1 MNEYF
6 LKSNDIQRRESISNP
21 VAASRLFLCGVVFIL
36 AINTVASPVVARAES
51 MPAVQT
57 NNASNTYEQRM
68 SLFQQAVSNDL
79 VGQHGEARKAY
90 DALKNTDIAE
100 SIAVPSAVNLVALER
115 FSEARRAFNALAK
128 SPNTRDRDYAQL
140 WQLWL
145 TARRGTGNPQQLD
158 KSLRDMAGGLQ
169 ATASYQQEI
178 INLYAGKGS
187 VEAVFAAV
195 SVMPDASELQR
206 TDALTEATFFT
217 SGYLRYVKHDSPAAK
232 DLLQKKSH
240 QLSSVS
246 LEIPLITREKAAL

>member
-1 MNEYF
+1 MKNYF
-6 LKSNDIQRRESISNP
+6 LKSNDIQRGESISNP
-21 VAASRLFLCGVVFIL
+21 NVTSRSFLCGVVFIL
-36 AINTVASPVVARAES
+36 AINTVLSPVIARAES

-57 NNASNTYEQRM
+57 NTASMTHEQRM

-79 VGQHGEARKAY
+79 VGQHAEARKIY
-90 DALKNTDIAE
+90 DALKNSDISAN
-100 SIAVPSAVNLVALER
+100 IAVPSAVNLVALDR

-128 SPNTRDRDYAQL
+128 SANTRDRDYARL

-145 TARRGTGNPQQLD
+145 TARRGTANPQQLE
-158 KSLRDMAGGLQ
+158 KSLRAMAGGLQ

-178 INLYAGKGS
+178 INLYAGKSS
-187 VEAVFAAV
+187 VDAVFAAV
-195 SVMPDASELQR
+195 SAMPDASELQR

>member
-1 MNEYF
+1 MKSYF
-6 LKSNDIQRRESISNP
+6 LKSNDIQSRASISSS
-21 VAASRLFLCGVVFIL
+21 VVASRLFLCGAIFIL
-36 AINTVASPVVARAES
+36 AINTVVSPVIARAES
-51 MPAVQT
+51 MPATQT
-57 NNASNTYEQRM
+57 NNASMTHEQRM

-79 VGQHGEARKAY
+79 AGRHNEARQTY
-90 DALKNTDIAE
+90 DALKNSDISE
-100 SIAVPSAVNLVALER
+100 TTAVPSAVNLVALDR

-128 SPNTRDRDYAQL
+128 SPNVRDRDYACL

-145 TARRGTGNPQQLD
+145 TARRGTANPQQLE
-158 KSLRDMAGGLQ
+158 KSLRAMAGGLQ

-187 VEAVFAAV
+187 VDAVFAAV
-195 SVMPDASELQR
+195 SAMPDASELQR

>member
-1 MNEYF
+1 MKCYCF
-6 LKSNDIQRRESISNP
+6 KSSGNSPLDSISMSPTPSRSLFRWAVFALALTIVVPP
-21 VAASRLFLCGVVFIL
+21 VI
-36 AINTVASPVVARAES
+36 ARAES
-51 MPAVQT
+51 VPAVQT
-57 NNASNTYEQRM
+57 NTASMTYEQQM
-68 SLFQQAVSNDL
+68 SLFQQAVTNDL
-79 VGQHGEARKAY
+79 NGRHGEARQAY
-90 DALKNTDIAE
+90 DALKNSDISE
-100 SIAVPSAVNLVALER
+100 NIAVPSAVNLVALDR

-128 SPNTRDRDYAQL
+128 SPDARDRDYAHL

-145 TARRGTGNPQQLD
+145 TARRGTANPQQLD
-158 KSLRDMAGGLQ
+158 KSLRDMAAGLQ

-187 VEAVFAAV
+187 VDAVFAAV
-195 SVMPDASELQR
+195 SAMPDASELQR